1 MIKIVLL
8 AVVFSVILYF
18 LKNVNSDIFVPALIC
33 CGVIL
38 TSYSISYL
46 QEVFDFVN
54 TIVGLSK
61 LDFGYYKIIIKI
73 IGLSYLVEFGASTVE
88 DIGYKSIADKLVL
101 VGKIMIL
108 VVALPIFYVVIN
120 LLGSLV

>member
-33 CGVIL
+33 SGVIL

>member
-120 LLGSLV
+120 LLGSLI

>member
-1 MIKIVLL
+1 MKIVLL

-18 LKNVNSDIFVPALIC
+18 LRNINSDVFVPALIC
-33 CGVIL
+33 TGVIL
-38 TSYSISYL
+38 LTYSVSYL

-54 TIVGLSK
+54 SIVEMSK
-61 LDFGYYKIIIKI
+61 LDAGYYKIIIKI
-73 IGLSYLVEFGASTVE
+73 IGLSYLIEFGASTIE

-108 VVALPIFYVVIN
+108 VIALPIFYGIIN
-120 LLGSLV
+120 LLGSLI

>member
-1 MIKIVLL
+1 MKIVLL

-18 LKNVNSDIFVPALIC
+18 LRNINSDVFVPALIC
-33 CGVIL
+33 TGVIL
-38 TSYSISYL
+38 LAYSVSYL

-54 TIVGLSK
+54 SIVEMSK
-61 LDFGYYKIIIKI
+61 LDAGYYKIIIKI
-73 IGLSYLVEFGASTVE
+73 IGLSYLIEFGASTIE

-108 VVALPIFYVVIN
+108 VIALPIFYGIIN
-120 LLGSLV
+120 LLGSLI